1 MKILIPPSE
10 GKAKVQP
17 SDTLFKDTNFQFA
30 EYTQQ
35 IVDYLGLI
43 EYEDLTSVYGTS
55 QEKATMFHRQNQDVF
70 NSKCVPAIERY
81 TGVVYNHID
90 WKSLSKKAQQYMN
103 NLSLENIKFL
113 LLIHSVKNSFLPTS
127 PTKLFKSEA
136 ILSTIQ
142 NLLGFT

>member
-17 SDTLFKDTNFQFA
+17 LDILFKDTNFKFA

-55 QEKATMFHRQNQDVF
+55 QEKSEIFALCDWSGNMLNIQETFSHALINL
-70 NSKCVPAIERY
+70 
-81 TGVVYNHID
+81 ID
-90 WKSLSKKAQQYMN
+90 
-103 NLSLENIKFL
+103 
-113 LLIHSVKNSFLPTS
+113 
-127 PTKLFKSEA
+127 
-136 ILSTIQ
+136 
-142 NLLGFT
+142 